1 MKNIMKELLEMML
14 PEGKLKKSV
23 QIMNRVDDLRPLI
36 ADKLLAI
43 ANPKL
48 TDTISEEAFD
58 SALNAISAI
67 EKILIDLGEKHP
79 VPRPTLPG
87 IKR

>member
-1 MKNIMKELLEMML
+1 MNNIMKELLEMML

-43 ANPKL
+43 ANPEL

-87 IKR
+87 IMR

>member
-1 MKNIMKELLEMML
+1 MNNIMKELLEMML

-23 QIMNRVDDLRPLI
+23 QIMNRVDDLRFLI

-43 ANPKL
+43 ANPEL

-79 VPRPTLPG
+79 VPRPTLAE